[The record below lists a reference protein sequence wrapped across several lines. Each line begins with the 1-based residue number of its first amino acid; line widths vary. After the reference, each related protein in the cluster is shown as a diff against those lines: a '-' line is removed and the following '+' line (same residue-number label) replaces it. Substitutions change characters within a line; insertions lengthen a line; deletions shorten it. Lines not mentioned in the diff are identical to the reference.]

1 MIAKNKDAKLVKA
14 YGSKYAMGAKN
25 VGTTA
30 EVDTFFFKENN
41 HFSGKHYYAILE
53 SNWNGTKLI
62 LMI

>member
-1 MIAKNKDAKLVKA
+1 
-14 YGSKYAMGAKN
+14 MGAKN

-53 SNWNGTKLI
+53 SSGMEQKLI